1 MTCRGVR
8 SRLSAYLDGALE
20 ASQARKVGAH
30 LETCAACGGRWRSL
44 RDAMAALS
52 DLPRLDGSDG
62 IAARVLDRLE
72 LERRGP
78 GLALIFRRWGTARP
92 LMLPSLLPAALIL
105 MAVVG
110 GALVLD
116 RATDPG
122 PLPEV
127 ARRGGGGDTW
137 DGRSAP
143 SGSEGNPLFPSS
155 TVTAPRARGKAFSDQ
170 ILTDMAVGT
179 LFVETVVARDGSV
192 SMVTLLNGDSQQARP
207 LLDALRHE
215 RFEPGRLR
223 GRPVAVSVYRLIS
236 RMDVRA
242 SIT

>member
-8 SRLSAYLDGALE
+8 GQLSAYVDGDLARAETTRVEGHLQACTPCAEHFRTLRLSLGAL
-20 ASQARKVGAH
+20 A
-30 LETCAACGGRWRSL
+30 
-44 RDAMAALS
+44 
-52 DLPRLDGSDG
+52 DLPRLEGSDG

-78 GLALIFRRWGTARP
+78 GLALIFRRRGAARP
-92 LMLPSLLPAALIL
+92 LILPSLLPAALIL
-105 MAVVG
+105 IAVVG

-127 ARRGGGGDTW
+127 TLRAGGETW
-137 DGRSAP
+137 GRSAP
-143 SGSEGNPLFPSS
+143 SGSEANPLFPSAA
-155 TVTAPRARGKAFSDQ
+155 VTAPRARGVAVPDSV
-170 ILTDMAVGT
+170 LTDMAEGS

-192 SMVTLLNGDSQQARP
+192 FAVTLLDGDSRQAGP
-207 LLDALRHE
+207 LLRALRQE
-215 RFEPGRLR
+215 RFEPGRLG

-236 RMDVRA
+236 RMDVRG

>member
-1 MTCRGVR
+1 V
-8 SRLSAYLDGALE
+8 GAL
-20 ASQARKVGAH
+20 A
-30 LETCAACGGRWRSL
+30 
-44 RDAMAALS
+44 

-78 GLALIFRRWGTARP
+78 GLALIFRRRGAARP
-92 LMLPSLLPAALIL
+92 LILPSLLPAALIL

-110 GALVLD
+110 GTLVLD
-116 RATDPG
+116 KATDPG

-127 ARRGGGGDTW
+127 ARRGGGADVETW
-137 DGRSAP
+137 GRSAP

-155 TVTAPRARGKAFSDQ
+155 AVTAPVARGKAFSDQ
-170 ILTDMAVGT
+170 VLTDMEVGT

-192 SMVTLLNGDSQQARP
+192 SMVTLLNGDSRQARP
-207 LLDALRHE
+207 LLDALRLE

-242 SIT
+242 SKT

>member
-1 MTCRGVR
+1 MLRA
-8 SRLSAYLDGALE
+8 SLGAL
-20 ASQARKVGAH
+20 A
-30 LETCAACGGRWRSL
+30 
-44 RDAMAALS
+44 
-52 DLPRLDGSDG
+52 DLPRLEGSDG

-78 GLALIFRRWGTARP
+78 GLALIFRRRGAARP
-92 LMLPSLLPAALIL
+92 LILPSLLPAAFIL

-127 ARRGGGGDTW
+127 TLRGGGETW
-137 DGRSAP
+137 GRIAP
-143 SGSEGNPLFPSS
+143 SGSEANPLFPSAA
-155 TVTAPRARGKAFSDQ
+155 VTAPRARGAVVPDSV
-170 ILTDMAVGT
+170 LTDMAEGS

-192 SMVTLLNGDSQQARP
+192 FAVTLLQGDSRQAGP
-207 LLDALRHE
+207 LLHALRQE
-215 RFEPGRLR
+215 RFEPGRLA

>member
-1 MTCRGVR
+1 M
-8 SRLSAYLDGALE
+8 DGDLRREE
-20 ASQARKVGAH
+20 AGQVSAH
-30 LETCAACGGRWRSL
+30 LQACAPCGARWRSL
-44 RDAMAALS
+44 RDAVQSLG
-52 DLPRLDGSDG
+52 DLPRIEGADG

-78 GLALIFRRWGTARP
+78 GLALIFRRSGAARP
-92 LMLPSLLPAALIL
+92 LILPSLLPAALIL
-105 MAVVG
+105 LVVLG
-110 GALVLD
+110 GALALD

-127 ARRGGGGDTW
+127 AVRGGGEGW
-137 DGRSAP
+137 GRSAP
-143 SGSEGNPLFPSS
+143 SGSEGNPLFPSA
-155 TVTAPRARGKAFSDQ
+155 TVTAPRTRGTTFPDQ
-170 ILTDMAVGT
+170 VLTDMAEGS

-192 SMVTLLNGDSQQARP
+192 FTVTLLNGDSRQARP
-207 LLDALRHE
+207 LLDALRQE

-236 RMDVRA
+236 RMDVLA

>member
-8 SRLSAYLDGALE
+8 SRLSAYLDGGLPPGK
-20 ASQARKVGAH
+20 ARWVGAH
-30 LETCAACGGRWRSL
+30 LETCAACGERWRSL
-44 RDAMAALS
+44 CVAVGALS
-52 DLPRLDGSDG
+52 DLPRLEGSDG
-62 IAARVLDRLE
+62 IAARILDRLE

-78 GLALIFRRWGTARP
+78 GLALVFRRRGASRP
-92 LMLPSLLPAALIL
+92 LILPSLLPAALIL

-110 GALVLD
+110 GALALD

-127 ARRGGGGDTW
+127 ARRGGGDTW
-137 DGRSAP
+137 EGKSAP

-155 TVTAPRARGKAFSDQ
+155 TVTAPRTRGTAFPDQ
-170 ILTDMAVGT
+170 VLTDMAEGT
-179 LFVETVVARDGSV
+179 LFVETVVARDGTV
-192 SMVTLLNGDSQQARP
+192 SMVTLLNGDSRQARP

-215 RFEPGRLR
+215 RFEPGLLR